1 MSPITSETFSNNRGS
16 IGYNIVMVCFNHH
29 SVPFRQVA
37 AEEKKESPKKRPL
50 QISENLHSLVT
61 MMAADKN
68 LSLEQVVSKAVIKEA
83 RAALDTPDSEKQR
96 RYFIAIKATEDEIKQ
111 RYIGEQSRRSAQM
124 RRINAQRRKKSAAP
138 ISPSSP
144 VSPTPRFRPV
154 NAQGYPVEYRYGFA
168 VPKPTPSSYPTY

>member
-1 MSPITSETFSNNRGS
+1 M
-16 IGYNIVMVCFNHH
+16 GYNIVMVCFNHREAT
-29 SVPFRQVA
+29 FKQVTA
-37 AEEKKESPKKRPL
+37 GEKKEPPKKRPL

-61 MMAADKN
+61 MMAIDRN

-83 RAALDTPDSEKQR
+83 KAALDTPDGEKQR

-138 ISPSSP
+138 ASTSSF
-144 VSPTPRFRPV
+144 SPTPRPRLTDR
-154 NAQGYPVEYRYGFA
+154 YPY
-168 VPKPTPSSYPTY
+168 SYY